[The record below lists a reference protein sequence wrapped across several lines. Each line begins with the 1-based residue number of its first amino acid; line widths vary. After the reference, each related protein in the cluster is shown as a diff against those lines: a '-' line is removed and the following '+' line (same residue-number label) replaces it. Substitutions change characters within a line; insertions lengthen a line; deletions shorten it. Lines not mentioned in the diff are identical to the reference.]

1 MSWRESP
8 RAPPPYREL
17 SMNATFSDLLESKQ
31 RSHLDGA
38 RARPFVKWAG
48 GKRSLVPEIARRLP
62 ASFNTYWEPFL
73 GGGAVFFAL
82 DSRIQS
88 AQLSDVNAELALTY
102 QMIRNRSAEVLGL
115 LSDHAE
121 RHSKTYYLAVRRMNG
136 MPSAIEVAAR
146 FIYLNKTCYNGLY
159 RVNKKG
165 QFNVPMGSYKN
176 PMICDSDGILAASD
190 VLQKATIRISDFG
203 KVSPSPAD
211 FIYADP
217 PYDGTFNGYD
227 SSGFDQAQQ
236 RRLRDAAIKWHKA
249 GAAVMLSNSDTP
261 FTRSLYGEAPFVLHE
276 VSAPRPINSNP
287 NGREAVG
294 ELIITTY
301 DSPR

>member
-1 MSWRESP
+1 MSVTFDDILRHTQ
-8 RAPPPYREL
+8 RPY
-17 SMNATFSDLLESKQ
+17 
-31 RSHLDGA
+31 LDPA

-48 GKRSLVPEIARRLP
+48 GKRAVVPEIAKRLP
-62 ASFNTYWEPFL
+62 DSFNTYWEPFL

-102 QMIRNRSAEVLGL
+102 QMVRNHSDKVMPL

-121 RHSKTYYLAVRRMNG
+121 RHSKKHYLAVRKMNG
-136 MPSAIEVAAR
+136 MPSAVEVAAR

-165 QFNVPMGSYKN
+165 LFNVPMGSYKN
-176 PMICDSDGILAASD
+176 PVICDSDGIQAASE
-190 VLQKATIRISDFG
+190 VLQKATVRIGDFDKIAPTAG
-203 KVSPSPAD
+203 AFV
-211 FIYADP
+211 YADP

-227 SSGFDQAQQ
+227 SNGFEKAEQ
-236 RRLRDAAIKWHKA
+236 RRLRDAALKWHKL

-261 FTRSLYGEAPFVLHE
+261 LIRSLYGEAPFVLHE
-276 VSAPRPINSNP
+276 VKAPRHINSNP

-294 ELIITTY
+294 ELLITTY
-301 DSPR
+301 KSPQ

>member
-1 MSWRESP
+1 MSATLTDILDFTQR
-8 RAPPPYREL
+8 PYL
-17 SMNATFSDLLESKQ
+17 AK
-31 RSHLDGA
+31 A

-48 GKRSLVPEIARRLP
+48 GKRALVPEIARRLP
-62 ASFNTYWEPFL
+62 ESFNTYWEPFL

-102 QMIRNRSAEVLGL
+102 QMVRNRSEEVIAL

-121 RHSKTYYLAVRRMNG
+121 RHAKTHYLAVRGMNG
-136 MPSAIEVAAR
+136 TPEPVEIAAR

-176 PMICDSDGILAASD
+176 PTICDSDGILDAAK
-190 VLQKATIRISDFG
+190 VLQKATVRIGDFG
-203 KVSPSPAD
+203 KIAPSAED
-211 FIYADP
+211 FVYADP

-227 SSGFDQAQQ
+227 SSGFDEAQQ
-236 RRLRDAAIKWHKA
+236 RRLRDAAIKWHKL
-249 GAAVMLSNSDTP
+249 GAAVMLSNSDTSLI
-261 FTRSLYGEAPFVLHE
+261 RSLYGEAPFVLHE
-276 VSAPRPINSNP
+276 VTAPRHINSNP

-294 ELIITTY
+294 ELIVTSY
-301 DSPR
+301 DSPH